1 MIRCLFVEDDYV
13 DQLAFKRL
21 VLAERLPWA
30 YEMADTIYGAKA
42 FLKKESFDVVVTD
55 FHLPDGNAFDILEL
69 GLDVPVIIVTGA
81 GSEQVAVDAMKAGA
95 NDYLIKDSDRN
106 YLKILPLTLNKAI
119 KGRIIEDRIKAQSAR
134 DSARVVIIGDSA
146 AMQDANKLIN
156 LAAASDAPV
165 LITGETGTGKNLAAK
180 AIHYKGALR
189 RGPFIAINCAALPE
203 NMIEAEL
210 FGYERG
216 AFTSAVATKRGLFEM
231 AEGGTIYLDE
241 IGEMQLHLQAKLL
254 SVIEDKSLRRL
265 GGVISR
271 DLETRIVA
279 STNIDLEKALG
290 SSFRKDLYYRLSV
303 IRIHMP
309 PLKERLGDI
318 PELCRFCLNGLTG
331 HNITLSESELTR
343 LMDYQWPG
351 NVRELK
357 NILERAV
364 MLQDGSEVRPSEL
377 INGSGADNTVNVP
390 HEESIVTLEEME
402 KRHIKMALKRCSG
415 NVTRTAAALGM
426 SLATLKRRIK
436 EYGSF

>member
-1 MIRCLFVEDDYV
+1 MIRCLFIEDDYV

-21 VLAERLPWA
+21 VSTESLPWA
-30 YEMADTIYGAKA
+30 YEMADTIDEAKA
-42 FLKKESFDVVVTD
+42 FLKKESFDVVITD

-69 GLDVPVIIVTGA
+69 GLDVPIIIVTGA

-134 DSARVVIIGDSA
+134 DSASVVIIGDSA
-146 AMQDANKLIN
+146 AMQQINKGIN

-189 RGPFIAINCAALPE
+189 KGPFIAINCAALPE

-210 FGYERG
+210 FGYEKG
-216 AFTSAVATKRGLFEM
+216 AFTGAVATKRGLFEI

-241 IGEMQLHLQAKLL
+241 IGEMPLHLQAKLL

-279 STNIDLEKALG
+279 STNIDLEKAVG

-318 PELCRFCLNGLTG
+318 PELCGFFLKGLTG
-331 HNITLSESELTR
+331 RNITLSGSELTR
-343 LMDYQWPG
+343 LMDYHWPG
-351 NVRELK
+351 NVRELM

-364 MLQDGSEVRPSEL
+364 MLQDGSEIRPSEL
-377 INGSGADNTVNVP
+377 INGSGADNTANFP
-390 HEESIVTLEEME
+390 NEESIVTLDEME
-402 KRHIKMALKRCSG
+402 KRHIKMALERFSG
-415 NVTRTAAALGM
+415 NVTKTAAALGM